1 MLIIGC
7 GEPLPIRG
15 HTEVYS
21 DGPEEGRLRL
31 PVCETL
37 SFLDISQYS
46 LQQLIDVGS
55 DVNTLDNE
63 NATVIHLVAEEGCI
77 KCARILL
84 PLCTDIDAK
93 MKNGDT
99 PLIRA
104 VKRGKEMSSR
114 SKPKMN
120 E

>member
-1 MLIIGC
+1 MFHRGSC
-7 GEPLPIRG
+7 GTQRSTVTDPRRGASAYEPA
-15 HTEVYS
+15 
-21 DGPEEGRLRL
+21 
-31 PVCETL
+31 CETL
-37 SFLDISQYS
+37 SFIDISQYS
-46 LQQLIDVGS
+46 LQYLIDVGS

>member
-1 MLIIGC
+1 MTKS
-7 GEPLPIRG
+7 PIFG
-15 HTEVYS
+15 FANS
-21 DGPEEGRLRL
+21 A
-31 PVCETL
+31 CETL
-37 SFLDISQYS
+37 PLFDISQYP
-46 LQQLIDVGS
+46 LQHLIDAGS

-84 PLCTDIDAK
+84 PLCADIDAK

-104 VKRGKEMSSR
+104 VKRGRNMNSR
-114 SKPKMN
+114 NKLIVDLLGQG
-120 E
+120 